1 MNVAVVKYNAGNI
14 YSVIHALQRLGVN
27 PILTDNPEKLQRAD
41 KVLFPGQGEASNAM
55 RYLREHGLDKVINDL
70 KNPILGICIG
80 QQLMCKYSEE
90 GDTECLGIF
99 DADVLRFQPQIHED
113 KVPHMG
119 WNQLSF
125 AQSEELRMKAA
136 IKREESDARIS
147 YPEREQARPKVK
159 NEEWA
164 GTVKSGLFKNFTE
177 GEFVYFVH
185 SFYVPV
191 CAHTIA
197 TTDYI
202 QPFSAALHKDNFYAT
217 QFHPEKSGSVGERII
232 KNFLEL

>member
-1 MNVAVVKYNAGNI
+1 M
-14 YSVIHALQRLGVN
+14 IHALQRLGVN
-27 PILTDNPEKLQRAD
+27 PILTDDPELLQKAD

-55 RYLREHGLDKVINDL
+55 RYLREHNLDNIIRDL

-80 QQLMCKYSEE
+80 QQLMCRHSEE
-90 GDTECLGIF
+90 GDTDCLGIF
-99 DADVLRFQPQIHED
+99 DVDVLRFVPQKHED

-125 AQSEELRMKAA
+125 AQNEELRMKAA
-136 IKREESDARIS
+136 IEREESDARIS
-147 YPEREQARPKVK
+147 YPECEQARPKVK
-159 NEEWA
+159 NVEFA
-164 GTVKSGLFKNFTE
+164 AAVTDGLFKGFTE

-191 CAHTIA
+191 CENTIA

-202 QPFSAALHKDNFYAT
+202 KPFSAALHKDNFYAT

>member
-1 MNVAVVKYNAGNI
+1 MHAVKCKKMKVAVVKYNAGNI
-14 YSVIHALQRLGVN
+14 YSVIHALQRLGVT
-27 PILTDNPEKLQRAD
+27 PILSDDPEQLQKAD

-55 RYLREHGLDKVINDL
+55 RYLKERGLDNVIRDL

-80 QQLMCKYSEE
+80 QQLMCRHSEE
-90 GDTECLGIF
+90 GNTDCLGIF
-99 DADVLRFQPQIHED
+99 DVDVLRFQPRKHEE

-119 WNQLSF
+119 WNQLEHPS
-125 AQSEELRMKAA
+125 SE
-136 IKREESDARIS
+136 
-147 YPEREQARPKVK
+147 
-159 NEEWA
+159 
-164 GTVKSGLFKNFTE
+164 LFRGFCEK
-177 GEFVYFVH
+177 EFVYFVH

-191 CAHTIA
+191 CEHTIA

-202 QPFSAALHKDNFYAT
+202 LPFSAALHKDNFYAT

>member
-1 MNVAVVKYNAGNI
+1 MYSAHLFVPLQAEKCKKMNVAVVKYNAGNI

-27 PILTDNPEKLQRAD
+27 PILTDNPEELQKAD
-41 KVLFPGQGEASNAM
+41 KILFPGQGEASNAM
-55 RYLREHGLDKVINDL
+55 RYLREHGLDKVITEL

-80 QQLMCKYSEE
+80 QQLMCRHSEE
-90 GDTECLGIF
+90 GDTDCLGIF
-99 DADVLRFQPQIHED
+99 NADVLRFQPQKHED

-119 WNQLSF
+119 WNQLENPT
-125 AQSEELRMKAA
+125 SE
-136 IKREESDARIS
+136 
-147 YPEREQARPKVK
+147 
-159 NEEWA
+159 
-164 GTVKSGLFKNFTE
+164 LFKGFCE

-191 CAHTIA
+191 CSNTIA
-197 TTDYI
+197 TTQYI
-202 QPFSAALHKDNFYAT
+202 KPFSAALHKDNFYAT